1 MAKSVARKLFEASQP
16 KPKITRERKKKEE
29 TIEKIRKR
37 VEKKCRKEEKRSIR
51 SFNKE
56 RGKLIAR
63 MIRERWAEEE
73 EAAKTAVNAA
83 QTNASATSQSA
94 VDNNH
99 TPVQQAVD
107 NTVPPTASTL
117 PPMASMEQEYQPS
130 YDDDIFENEP
140 EPVAELSH
148 LISYE
153 HDQQQKEWQEE
164 ETQRIEKSKNR
175 KEESLKAR
183 KQIAQDH
190 LDWWKNIE
198 PAVSQSYQKLISGTG
213 KPPPGSFS
221 DNFKQYDCNGCYPR
235 CEVHLICLSGR

>member
-1 MAKSVARKLFEASQP
+1 M
-16 KPKITRERKKKEE
+16 
-29 TIEKIRKR
+29 
-37 VEKKCRKEEKRSIR
+37 
-51 SFNKE
+51 
-56 RGKLIAR
+56 
-63 MIRERWAEEE
+63 
-73 EAAKTAVNAA
+73 
-83 QTNASATSQSA
+83 
-94 VDNNH
+94 
-99 TPVQQAVD
+99 D

-175 KEESLKAR
+175 TEESLKAR

-190 LDWWKNIE
+190 L
-198 PAVSQSYQKLISGTG
+198 
-213 KPPPGSFS
+213 
-221 DNFKQYDCNGCYPR
+221 
-235 CEVHLICLSGR
+235 CLRK